1 MIVASLVLK
10 ETGAAFEMQQDPL
23 VQQQLVTED
32 KLSQGTLAN
41 ARGPPNEKMRIHLEF
56 VKNTDSFIV
65 DEQRVVLGVFTDENG
80 TTSDRYERGSGG
92 VNDFFFSNI
101 IDDKG

>member
-1 MIVASLVLK
+1 MIATSLVLK

-23 VQQQLVTED
+23 VQQQLLTED
-32 KLSQGTLAN
+32 QLSQSTLAN
-41 ARGPPNEKMRIHLEF
+41 ARGPPHEKMRLHLEF

-65 DEQRVVLGVFTDENG
+65 DEQRVFPGFFTEEFG
-80 TTSDRYERGSGG
+80 TTSNRYERGSGG
-92 VNDFFFSNI
+92 VTDFFFSII